1 MYQATSK
8 REVFIFCSNQLTLQL
23 DMNGLSYTFCQGPSF
38 LATTQ
43 KVGKKVSALIKKL
56 KFPAYPIE
64 PNQYKLNCHAPM
76 GLAMTCYAYS
86 LYWLDPPSGSR
97 PIS

>member
-8 REVFIFCSNQLTLQL
+8 KEIFIFCSNQLTLQL
-23 DMNGLSYTFCQGPSF
+23 DMNRLSYTFCQGPYF

-43 KVGKKVSALIKKL
+43 KVGKKVSALIKGL

-64 PNQYKLNCHAPM
+64 PNQHKLKLLCLLTVM
-76 GLAMTCYAYS
+76 V
-86 LYWLDPPSGSR
+86 GS
-97 PIS
+97 S